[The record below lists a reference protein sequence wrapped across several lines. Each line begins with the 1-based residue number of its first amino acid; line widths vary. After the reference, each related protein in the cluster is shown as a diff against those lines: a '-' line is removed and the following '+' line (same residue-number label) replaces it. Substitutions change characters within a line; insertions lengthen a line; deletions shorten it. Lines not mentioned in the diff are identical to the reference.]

1 MVAASGSGATFP
13 IKIAIDNPEE
23 LKEQLRAITKE
34 VLTEDE
40 LRGIIREALVDA
52 IRAEIPQLSVRGG
65 IRALVEA
72 LQKL

>member
-1 MVAASGSGATFP
+1 MAEATWTGGTFP
-13 IKIAIDNPEE
+13 IRIEIENMEE
-23 LKEQLRAITKE
+23 LKEQLR
-34 VLTEDE
+34 VLTKDVLAEQE

-52 IRAEIPQLSVRGG
+52 IRAEVLQLSVRGG